1 MKAIV
6 TILAILIFELANGQ
20 DCRFKFDDYWSK
32 IDTTLRPVYIM
43 VDSMPEV
50 IKNGNILSFMRD
62 NILEIKSSCC
72 PIYIWYGFVIEA
84 DSTLTNIMVCP
95 QLEFC
100 NDTVD
105 LVKENQLFQSE
116 LLTNLKKQKVAPGF
130 LKKEKVAVMSYGR
143 IHFECFDW

>member
-1 MKAIV
+1 
-6 TILAILIFELANGQ
+6 
-20 DCRFKFDDYWSK
+20 
-32 IDTTLRPVYIM
+32 M

-50 IKNGNILSFMRD
+50 IKNGNILSIMRD

-72 PIYIWYGFVIEA
+72 PIYIWHGFVIEA

-100 NDTVD
+100 NETVD

-116 LLTNLKKQKVAPGF
+116 LLTNLKKQKVA
-130 LKKEKVAVMSYGR
+130 VMSYDR